1 MVLYGMIH
9 FLWFSMVWYGI
20 VWYGMVWYGMV
31 WYVMVRVVF
40 QFSISSIHLKFS
52 KLFVR
57 FDPEV
62 FIGQIL
68 DSSQPF
74 NIFRLSRSYD
84 RATVYVAG
92 YQWYRVL

>member
-1 MVLYGMIH
+1 
-9 FLWFSMVWYGI
+9 MVWYGMI
-20 VWYGMVWYGMV
+20 WYGMVLYGMVWYGMV

-74 NIFRLSRSYD
+74 DIFRLSRSYD